1 MSHSIEGDP
10 KDVELEHMEAMSM
23 VKVPKRTVVV
33 EPLMVMGIMV
43 MTCLTYI
50 STLYVYDR
58 VALDITSQYG
68 WNSTD
73 SLKNGSQCD
82 VNHSSEVYIV
92 REKVQQK
99 TSAFKAY
106 MNMAYVPAFFVVM
119 FLGSYSD
126 KAGRK
131 YAIMAPCLSTFLKT
145 VCYVLVIFFKLPIWV
160 LLVAAFIDGMGG
172 TQYML
177 YVGTYSYLCD
187 ITTKENRA
195 KRLIILEVAYMLAAV
210 TCSLATGFILKHS
223 HYLYLTLGVFVISI
237 IMVVYVIFFVPETLT
252 KDRDA
257 RFFTCTTFAA
267 SARIFTKDNG
277 EDRRWR
283 LQCALVA
290 FTARVMCH
298 HSYSGG
304 ILNLFTMNVPLCWQ
318 AEMVTY
324 NDMAARGIALILNPL
339 SAKLFAVCLSVRSIT
354 LAGGFSEAMLFAYV
368 GAVQNTLM
376 MFMGKYSSIILC
388 LSPIARSLLRNTK

>member
-1 MSHSIEGDP
+1 MSHLIEVDQ
-10 KDVELEHMEAMSM
+10 KEVELEQIEATSA

-43 MTCLTYI
+43 IICLRYI

-58 VALDITSQYG
+58 VAQDITSQYG
-68 WNSTD
+68 WNNTD
-73 SLKNGSQCD
+73 NLDNGSQCD

-99 TSAFKAY
+99 TAAFKAY
-106 MNMAYVPAFFVVM
+106 MNMAYIPAFFVVL

-126 KAGRK
+126 KTGRK
-131 YAIMAPCLSTFLKT
+131 YAIMAPCLSTLLKT
-145 VCYVLVIFFKLPIWV
+145 VCYVLVILFKLPIWV
-160 LLVAAFIDGMGG
+160 LLVGAFIDGMGG
-172 TQYML
+172 TEYML

-195 KRLIILEVAYMLAAV
+195 KRLVILEVGFMSAAV
-210 TCSLATGFILKHS
+210 TCSLAAGFILKHS
-223 HYLYLTLGVFVISI
+223 HYLYLTLGVLVMSI
-237 IMVVYVIFFVPETLT
+237 VMVVYGIFFIPETLT

-257 RFFTCTTFAA
+257 RFFACTTLAA
-267 SARIFTKDNG
+267 SAKIFTKDNG
-277 EDRRWR
+277 EGRRWR

-290 FTARVMCH
+290 FSARVMCH
-298 HSYSGG
+298 HSYTGG

-324 NDMAARGIALILNPL
+324 NDVVTRGLALILTPL
-339 SAKLFAVCLSVRSIT
+339 SAKVFAICLSVRSIT
-354 LAGGFSEAMLFAYV
+354 LAGGLSEVMLFAYV

-376 MFMGKYSSIILC
+376 MFIGKYSSIRIRWAGALG
-388 LSPIARSLLRNTK
+388 